1 MCGPAGSGKSVVAR
15 ALEAEGMVRLSF
27 DQEAWDRGH
36 RRMPLP
42 DAVHRDLEEH
52 LRGRLVELVSSGRDV
67 VLDFSFWSRRMR
79 EEWRGV
85 LRPLGVT
92 PETVYL
98 ATDRTA
104 ALARVQDR
112 ANRHGDDLQLE
123 PGLAARYVDQFEP
136 PTEAEGR
143 CGSSPRPRSPQSA
156 HRCRCPCAL
165 GTAARCRAPTA
176 WTSCGRGW

>member
-27 DQEAWDRGH
+27 DQQAWDRGH

-98 ATDRTA
+98 ATDRTT

-136 PTEAEGR
+136 PTEAEGPLR
-143 CGSSPRPRSPQSA
+143 ILSSAPQSPVGA
-156 HRCRCPCAL
+156 PLSVPLCPRHGSPVPGSYSL
-165 GTAARCRAPTA
+165 DILR
-176 WTSCGRGW
+176 